1 MSGHRGFR
9 NLVKAMLLAG
19 AAVASLSAG
28 AAHAAGRHFE
38 LPAGD
43 AAQAVQSLA
52 QDTGLQVLAPS
63 ADLRGVRTNPVNGD
77 YTPIEALRKMLAGTP
92 LEVVQSA
99 NGAITVRRATAVSQ
113 ADTSEPTPPEDVI
126 VTGSRIARPGFDTLE
141 AATSTDSAEIARRG
155 YNNVLDA
162 LQATPGFGPAA
173 NSPLGTSQGNLG
185 IAQSYANFFGLGSQR
200 TLTLVNGRRFVS
212 SNTVSG
218 AGGSTSPGSQ
228 VDLNMIPVGLIDHVE
243 TIAIGGAPVYGSDA
257 IAGTVNIILKKK
269 YQGIQLTAQTSVSD
283 RGDAASQSVRGLIGH
298 NFADGRGNIVLAGEY
313 TQQSGM
319 VLANRYPFFYL
330 TPSGNTNPSDGISS
344 QMVINALHY
353 APLTDGGLPYTAA
366 VPYPATYIKDSS
378 GNPLAFDPNGNL
390 TLFHPGAAF
399 FGSASGPIPIFGD
412 GGDGLDPARYTSLL
426 SPTKR
431 YVFNANANF
440 DVTDHINL
448 FVEGTYA
455 HTKGTKL
462 SDLYQF
468 AAPGILGGPTISI
481 NVNNPFL
488 NAQAKQ
494 ILQANGVTTSFL
506 LNRNLNDIVDRFP
519 ATNSTDLYRIV
530 AGLKG
535 DFRVGGETWNWD
547 ISYNYGHSRNRA
559 VFNQINLTRFQ
570 AAVNAV
576 RDGSGN
582 IVCASGG
589 SCVPINLFGEGAAS
603 DAAVNY
609 VIDHGIGISTNVME
623 DVQANLGG
631 KLGFGIAGPIAFN
644 IGAEHRRESGNFDG
658 NDIINGG
665 LTLLGGGAAF
675 PDAPNRGFHTNEVY
689 GETIVPLLNDG
700 MHLPLIKDLQFEGKV
715 RYVDHSVAGGDVTWA
730 AGARLNT
737 RLPGLLLRGVYTRA
751 IRAPSIVELYLNS
764 TPVAGS
770 ANDVCAASRVNTGPN
785 PSVRLANCTAA
796 LAAAGGPAPAAFL
809 PTTNGAS
816 PFGVSGGNP
825 NLSNEIAD
833 SYSLGLVYQPPGIKF
848 HASIDYSHIKVANAI
863 SNFTLRTAEA
873 ACYDSPNYPNES
885 ACNAFHRL
893 TVAEAAAQTAATG
906 RARIAGDIADGYQQ
920 SYFNTAK
927 IEFAGIIGQVNYA
940 FGAPNLGGK
949 GPGEVRLGVT
959 AFYIDKYDSQTS
971 GGAPLVRQ
979 AGTLGTPR
987 WNVTGAVG
995 YNFNPFDLDV
1005 QLLWTSKTV
1014 GDRTATIETTPINDF
1029 PAYTRVNATLGF
1041 NINDRFGLQL
1051 VVRNLFDAGVP
1062 YSAQVARAF
1071 SVYDPIGRSFTAR
1084 ATVKF

>member
-1 MSGHRGFR
+1 
-9 NLVKAMLLAG
+9 MLLTG
-19 AAVASLSAG
+19 AAIASLSAG
-28 AAHAAGRHFE
+28 AAHAAGRHFD

-43 AAQAVQSLA
+43 AAQTVQSLA

-77 YTPIEALRKMLAGTP
+77 YSPIEALRKMLAGTP
-92 LEVVQSA
+92 LEVIQNP
-99 NGAITVRRATAVSQ
+99 NGAITVRRANAVGQ
-113 ADTSEPTPPEDVI
+113 ADTSEPAAPPEDVI

-141 AATSTDSAEIARRG
+141 AATSTDAAELARRG
-155 YNNVLDA
+155 YTNVLEA

-173 NSPLGTSQGNLG
+173 NSQIGTSQGNLG
-185 IAQSYANFFGLGSQR
+185 IAQSYADFFGLGSQR

-218 AGGSTSPGSQ
+218 AGSAVSPGSQ
-228 VDLNMIPVGLIDHVE
+228 VDLNMIPVGLIDHIE
-243 TIAIGGAPVYGSDA
+243 TVAIGGAPVYGSDA
-257 IAGTVNIILKKK
+257 IAGTVNIILKNK
-269 YQGIQLTAQTSVSD
+269 YQGFELTGQTSISS
-283 RGDAASQSVRGLIGH
+283 RGDAANQSVHALAGR
-298 NFADGRGNIVLAGEY
+298 NFADGRGNIVIAGEY
-313 TQQSGM
+313 TKQSGM
-319 VLANRYPFFYL
+319 VLANRFPFRYL
-330 TPSGNTNPSDGISS
+330 VPSGNTNPSDGISS
-344 QMVINALHY
+344 QMVVNALHY
-353 APLTDGGLPYTAA
+353 APLTPGGLPYTAA

-390 TLFHPGAAF
+390 TLFNPGTAF
-399 FGSASGPIPIFGD
+399 FQSASGPIPIFGD

-426 SPTKR
+426 SPNER

-455 HTKGTKL
+455 HTSGTKI
-462 SDLYQF
+462 SDLFQF
-468 AAPGILGGPTISI
+468 AAPGILGGPSISI
-481 NVNNPFL
+481 NINNPFL

-494 ILQANGVTTSFL
+494 ILQANGVTGNFL

-535 DFRVGGETWNWD
+535 DFKVGGESWNWD
-547 ISYNYGHSRNRA
+547 VSYNYGHSRNYA

-570 AAVNAV
+570 AATNAV

-589 SCVPINLFGEGAAS
+589 ACVPLNLFGEGAAS

-609 VIDHGIGISTNVME
+609 VIDHGIGVSTNVME

-631 KLGFGIAGPIAFN
+631 KFGFGIAGPISFSV
-644 IGAEHRRESGNFDG
+644 GYEHRRESGNFEG
-658 NDIINGG
+658 NDIINAG
-665 LTLLGGGAAF
+665 LSLLGGGAAF
-675 PDAPNRGFHTNEVY
+675 PDATNNGFHTNEVY
-689 GETIVPLLNDG
+689 GEAVVPLLNDG
-700 MHLPLIKDLQFEGKV
+700 MHLPLIKDLQFEGKA
-715 RYVDHSVAGGDVTWA
+715 RYVDHSVSGGDITWA
-730 AGARLNT
+730 AGGRLNT

-751 IRAPSIVELYLNS
+751 IRTPSIVELFLNS

-770 ANDVCAASRVNTGPN
+770 ANDVCAATRANTGPN
-785 PSVRLANCTAA
+785 PTVRLANCTAA
-796 LAAAGGPAPAAFL
+796 LAAAGGPAPAAFV

-825 NLSNEIAD
+825 NLNNEIAD
-833 SYSLGLVYQPPGIKF
+833 SYSFGLVYQPPGTKF

-863 SNFTLRTAEA
+863 SNFGLGTAQA
-873 ACYDSPNYPNES
+873 ACYDSPNYPNEG

-906 RARIAGDIADGYQQ
+906 RARIAGDIADGYQE

-940 FGAPNLGGK
+940 FGVPNLAGRGR
-949 GPGEVRLGVT
+949 GELRLGAT
-959 AFYIDKYDSQTS
+959 AFYIDKFDTQTS
-971 GGAPLVRQ
+971 GGAPLIRQ

-987 WNVTGAVG
+987 WNVTGSVG
-995 YNFNPFDLDV
+995 YNFDPFDLDV

-1014 GDRTATIETTPINDF
+1014 GDRSLTIEDTPINDY
-1029 PAYTRVNATLGF
+1029 PAYTRINATLGF
-1041 NINDRFGLQL
+1041 NINDRFGLDF

-1062 YSAQVARAF
+1062 FSAQVSRAF
-1071 SVYDPIGRSFTAR
+1071 GVYDPIGRTFTAR